1 MKFLKKKRNIS
12 CIFSLILAI
21 SLCLPIEVLASDSNL
36 EMIEMRN
43 NVTPQSPLVYE
54 NVFLNNGKI
63 DSMPYNGN
71 KVSIS
76 SLVTDENGNVV
87 SGAYV
92 KVKFYE
98 ASTDSLIALMDVN
111 ANGKVQSM
119 SSNIVSGKSYY
130 FTYESNLKNPDKKF
144 RIRVVSVVY

>member
-1 MKFLKKKRNIS
+1 M
-12 CIFSLILAI
+12 
-21 SLCLPIEVLASDSNL
+21 
-36 EMIEMRN
+36 
-43 NVTPQSPLVYE
+43 
-54 NVFLNNGKI
+54 
-63 DSMPYNGN
+63 
-71 KVSIS
+71 
-76 SLVTDENGNVV
+76 
-87 SGAYV
+87 
-92 KVKFYE
+92 KFYE